1 MCLLGDGVLG
11 KHLRFYG
18 MVDGAVNV
26 GFCVG
31 YISILILL
39 ANCDHRLKPRPVVT
53 RCLGKPV

>member
-1 MCLLGDGVLG
+1 
-11 KHLRFYG
+11 

-26 GFCVG
+26 VFCVG

-53 RCLGKPV
+53 RCLGKPA